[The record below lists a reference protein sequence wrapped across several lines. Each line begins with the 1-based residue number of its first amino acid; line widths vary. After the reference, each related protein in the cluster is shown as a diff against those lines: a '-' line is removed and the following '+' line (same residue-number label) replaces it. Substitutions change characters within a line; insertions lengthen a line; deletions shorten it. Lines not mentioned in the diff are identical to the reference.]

1 MIDDEMAETKQ
12 LSQITFSAG
21 DLVPGPVD
29 AFKRQK
35 TAETLL
41 NILEGQLRNPN
52 TRNAY
57 KVAWRS
63 FFAFCSEYKLEL
75 DRAKPYHVGMWL
87 KRHPGSVATQRQH
100 LAAVRLLF
108 DHLLEKGVV
117 DINPAARAKAPRL
130 ERESAH
136 TPIFEQNEIKTFLDT
151 IKADS
156 LIDKRDKALFSTLA
170 YSWARVSAAVGLK
183 VEDYYERNGERW
195 LRLHEKRGKIH
206 EVPVHSKAR
215 EAIDQWLLASELGC
229 NPSAPLFPAFGKN
242 KKTPELRHMDRTS
255 VWKLVQARARASG
268 LEKRVCCHSFRA
280 TGITEYMSAGGSLD
294 IAQRIAGHSQLST
307 TKIYDRSR
315 DRLTMDEI
323 EKISFG

>member
-1 MIDDEMAETKQ
+1 MIEGQNANNSRPKEVI
-12 LSQITFSAG
+12 LAAG
-21 DLVPGPVD
+21 DLILGSS
-29 AFKRQK
+29 ASNRAKI
-35 TAETLL
+35 AETRV
-41 NILEGQLRNPN
+41 RNLN
-52 TRNAY
+52 TRKAY
-57 KVAWRS
+57 KTAWRS
-63 FFAFCSEYKLEL
+63 FFQFCSEFKLEL

-87 KRHPGSVATQRQH
+87 KRHTGSVATQRQH
-100 LAAVRLLF
+100 LAGVRLLF

-130 ERESAH
+130 ERECAH
-136 TPIFEQNEIKTFLDT
+136 TPIFEQNEIKAFLDA
-151 IKADS
+151 IKVES

-206 EVPVHSKAR
+206 EVPVHSNAR
-215 EAIDQWLLASELGC
+215 EAIDQWLLASSLGC

-242 KKTPELRHMDRTS
+242 KETPELRHMDRTS

-307 TKIYDRSR
+307 TKIYDRSQ
-315 DRLTMDEI
+315 DRLTMAEI
-323 EKISFG
+323 EKVCFE

>member
-1 MIDDEMAETKQ
+1 MIEDPIAEHREVTEVVF
-12 LSQITFSAG
+12 TAA
-21 DLVPGPVD
+21 DLMPGSSES
-29 AFKRQK
+29 KRAK
-35 TAETLL
+35 VSETLL
-41 NILEGQLRNPN
+41 NILEGRVRNSN
-52 TRNAY
+52 TRKAY
-57 KVAWRS
+57 KAAWRS

-117 DINPAARAKAPRL
+117 DNNPAARAKAPRL

-136 TPIFEQNEIKTFLDT
+136 TPIFEQNEIKTFLDA
-151 IKADS
+151 IKVDS

-215 EAIDQWLLASELGC
+215 EAIDQWLLASDLGC

-323 EKISFG
+323 EKISFE